1 MILDT
6 RKHLATNARVAE
18 AKTTAELPH
27 LLENGPKLKG
37 HKEPKRLQIT
47 IRQLGGIKP
56 PGPTQYC

>member
-27 LLENGPKLKG
+27 LLENGPKIKG
-37 HKEPKRLQIT
+37 HKEPKDFR
-47 IRQLGGIKP
+47 
-56 PGPTQYC
+56 